1 MKTHLAVEADPQ
13 SDIAAAELAAHIE
26 ALFAACPNLCGFVV
40 QDLGELRG
48 DMDPH
53 DGKNGFAITQVSFD
67 TPFSRDESHQVCNLI
82 VSVCS
87 ELVTAQPE
95 TYELLRDRTF
105 LGCCTTVSATRLHS
119 GAAPRAAPTKR
130 WRGDPLRRYAIR
142 YFRRKEGEDKIE
154 QLYSMILG
162 APAATASP
170 MRWLSPSSGAF
181 CILASLPSVRDWF
194 SRMAYI

>member
-13 SDIAAAELAAHIE
+13 ADIAAAELAAHIE
-26 ALFAACPNLCGFVV
+26 ALFVACPNLCGFVV
-40 QDLGELRG
+40 QDLGALRG

-53 DGKNGFAITQVSFD
+53 DRKNGFAITQVSFD

-105 LGCCTTVSATRLHS
+105 ARTLH
-119 GAAPRAAPTKR
+119 
-130 WRGDPLRRYAIR
+130 
-142 YFRRKEGEDKIE
+142 
-154 QLYSMILG
+154 
-162 APAATASP
+162 
-170 MRWLSPSSGAF
+170 
-181 CILASLPSVRDWF
+181 
-194 SRMAYI
+194 